1 MRRSL
6 LSLAVL
12 VTLAFGAPH
21 AAAAPAP
28 APAAAPTHPFFS
40 QPIRIVAHRGGA
52 ALAPENTVD
61 AFRAAAQRWPE
72 VVIETDVRLTSD
84 GVPVLL
90 HDPTVDRTTGGSGE
104 IARTTLAAAQ
114 ALDAGFRFT
123 PDGGK
128 TFPSRGRGARIPTL
142 TEALRA
148 LPTTRLEVELKE
160 GVEAVPAV
168 VRAVQESGAEAR
180 VLLVSPRAEVL
191 ARVRAVAPAIA
202 TNLDEGSARALIAN
216 LRTNPTASPR
226 PSGQLL
232 TADPRQL
239 AEAGVGRSEIAALA
253 RLGIPVQAFT
263 IDDPAEMRRLLDLG
277 VTSLVTDRPDLLAG
291 IGGAAARA
299 DPAPSPSPADRA
311 STPAPPR
318 SLVVL
323 GDSIGDPPAGSTAYA
338 ALLGA
343 SLELSSPA
351 ARVVR
356 AARSGS
362 RSRDLPGQVAALPS
376 SMPGPVAVLVTIG
389 GNDLR
394 EATPSVVIGAD
405 QNPRAAL
412 VRNVSAALDELLR
425 PGRFG
430 AGVEVRVYLATIYDS
445 SDGQG
450 GFRERGCPIPVGKLD
465 TAPFFRRWNDDLRA
479 LAAARGVTI
488 VDLHQRFLGHG
499 LGTPSS
505 WYLPDCIHP
514 NDAGHAE
521 IARAFGDA
529 MGLGTAMVAKRTE
542 DARTS
547 RDPAGPAGAATAPP
561 PPLGAG
567 THEGSFEVR
576 LRSGS
581 AFKVRKYTDRG
592 DTIEVKRA
600 GLLVTIRKSEIAAI
614 SAVD

>member
-12 VTLAFGAPH
+12 VTLALGAPH
-21 AAAAPAP
+21 AAADPAP
-28 APAAAPTHPFFS
+28 APAAAPRHPFFS

-52 ALAPENTVD
+52 ALAPENTID

-90 HDPTVDRTTGGSGE
+90 HDPTVERTTDGSGE

-123 PDGGK
+123 LDGGK
-128 TFPSRGRGARIPTL
+128 TFPTRGGGARIPTL

-148 LPTTRLEVELKE
+148 LPTTRFEVELKD

-168 VRAVQESGAEAR
+168 VGAVQESGAEAR

-191 ARVRAVAPAIA
+191 ARVRALAPAIA
-202 TNLDEGSARALIAN
+202 TNLDEASARALIAS
-216 LRTNPTASPR
+216 LHTNPVASPR

-239 AEAGVGRSEIAALA
+239 AEAGVGESEIAALS
-253 RLGIPVQAFT
+253 RLGVPVQAFT
-263 IDDPAEMRRLLDLG
+263 IDDPAEMRRLLDVG
-277 VTSLVTDRPDLLAG
+277 VASLVTNRPDLVAG
-291 IGGAAARA
+291 LGDAAARA
-299 DPAPSPSPADRA
+299 PDPSPAARA
-311 STPAPPR
+311 SAAAPPR
-318 SLVVL
+318 TVVVL
-323 GDSIGDPPAGSTAYA
+323 GDSIGDPPAGSTAYP

-343 SLELSSPA
+343 SLELSSPD
-351 ARVVR
+351 ARVLR

-376 SMPGPVAVLVTIG
+376 TMPGPVAVLVTIG

-465 TAPFFRRWNDDLRA
+465 TTPFFRRWNDDLRA
-479 LAAARGVTI
+479 LAAARGVTV
-488 VDLHQRFLGHG
+488 VDLHRRFLGHG

-505 WYLPDCIHP
+505 WYRPDCIHP

-529 MGLGTAMVAKRTE
+529 MGLGTARVAERIET
-542 DARTS
+542 ARTS
-547 RDPAGPAGAATAPP
+547 RDPAGAATAPP

-576 LRSGS
+576 LKSGS

-592 DTIEVKRA
+592 DSIEVKRS
-600 GLLVTIRKSEIAAI
+600 GLVVTIRKSEIAAI
-614 SAVD
+614 TAVD